1 MADELNQQ
9 GTGNAA
15 YQKEVERALNE
26 DKQRLGD
33 VWRLTQQGLSAKD
46 IAAKL
51 DISTPGFVSSYRTYI
66 RAIKDGTLPDA
77 PEPAKQ
83 CASALRGFAKR
94 HQELLSPE
102 TISLLQKRAD
112 KCAHRVNDPVKREE
126 QEQKPEHQ
134 TSAAAEPRG
143 PGIYV
148 YALPHY
154 LDHPIEKSNK
164 GKTNDRTYLKVGV
177 SENDAIKRFRQQTRS
192 TELPEP
198 PILLRIYAGS
208 EGVDLA
214 KVEKNIH
221 KLLEDVGHFSNKK
234 QGAGKEWFLTNLK
247 SLDSVAELLG
257 LSRFAFDSPDDD

>member
-1 MADELNQQ
+1 MAYELNTPEA
-9 GTGNAA
+9 GGDTFRE
-15 YQKEVERALNE
+15 EVESALSE
-26 DKQRLGD
+26 DETRLGE
-33 VWRLTQQGLSAKD
+33 VWRLDRQGLKPKE
-46 IAAKL
+46 IAEKL
-51 DISTPGFVSSYRTYI
+51 GVDTWEFVYNQRRNI
-66 RAIKDGTLPDA
+66 KAIVEGILPDS
-77 PEPAKQ
+77 PTPAGQ
-83 CASALRGFAKR
+83 CGSTLRGFIKEHRA
-94 HQELLSPE
+94 SFSNA
-102 TISLLQKRAD
+102 TISLLQDRAD
-112 KCAHRVNDPVKREE
+112 ECARRANDPAKREE

-134 TSAAAEPRG
+134 TSAAAKPRG

-154 LDHPIEKSNK
+154 LDHPIDRSNK

-177 SENDAIKRFRQQTRS
+177 SEKDAIKRFRQQARI

-221 KLLEDVGHFSNKK
+221 KHLEDVGHFSNKK

-247 SLDSVAELLG
+247 SLDSVAELLD
-257 LSRFAFDSPDDD
+257 LKRFAFDSSADD